1 MSENENENID
11 EIIEKEEV
19 EKEEIDKK
27 VKEKVIECEKFAES
41 SDFPDKSVMYDAV
54 YEQENYPFIKHK

>member
-1 MSENENENID
+1 MNVNENVGFAIKMKG
-11 EIIEKEEV
+11 I

-41 SDFPDKSVMYDAV
+41 SDFPEKSVMYDAV

>member
-1 MSENENENID
+1 MCFKTCCRRFFQIKFLEKID
-11 EIIEKEEV
+11 I
-19 EKEEIDKK
+19 K
-27 VKEKVIECEKFAES
+27 VKEKVTECEKFAES